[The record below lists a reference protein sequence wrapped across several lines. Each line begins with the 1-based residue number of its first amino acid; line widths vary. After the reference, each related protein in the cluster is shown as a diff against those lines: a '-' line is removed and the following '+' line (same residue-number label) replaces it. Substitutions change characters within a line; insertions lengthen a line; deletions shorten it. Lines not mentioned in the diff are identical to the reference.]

1 MRFQALCTCEKVIVD
16 KREVHSL
23 INLIQNVEIETSPD
37 IPKNAVGPN
46 QWCIY
51 TMWVPATEDVGRKF
65 EQVYQVYWPDG
76 EKFYESRFEFTQ
88 SNQDIQQIT
97 FGLTGFPVGQS
108 GRLRIITWLDHD
120 GHRVSEI
127 LETSIN
133 VKHIPQPAQ
142 RTSPS

>member
-23 INLIQNVEIETSPD
+23 INLIQNVEIETSAD

-51 TMWVPATEDVGRKF
+51 TMWVPSAEDVGRKF

-88 SNQDIQQIT
+88 SNEDIQQIT

-108 GRLRIITWLDHD
+108 GRLRIITWLDRD
-120 GHRVSEI
+120 GHRISEI
-127 LETSIN
+127 LETVIN
-133 VKHIPQPAQ
+133 VKHIPQQAP
-142 RTSPS
+142 RTSP